1 MSNQDLHTEIE
12 LLKRDVSEMKL
23 IYSRLDKAIEKISD
37 VSNSINRMLAVHEE
51 KISQQEEVQI
61 RSEQEINNDIKE
73 LHSRISTNTREL
85 MNLMSEQHKE
95 QTEAML
101 KLKNEL
107 QNRVGVLEKWR
118 WLIIGG
124 SIVVGLCDSCIL
136 NKNIYYWHLHN
147 YLSLEK
153 KVITFLTFV
162 VLIVETLKNQKL
174 KLVDLFLLKKTNL
187 YINVITVQKV
197 HLFRTF

>member
-1 MSNQDLHTEIE
+1 MSDLNTEVQ
-12 LLKRDVSEMKL
+12 LLKKEVSDMKM

-73 LHSRISTNTREL
+73 LHSRISTNNREL
-85 MNLMSEQHKE
+85 ITLMSEQHKE

-101 KLKNEL
+101 KLKSEL

-124 SIVVGLCDSCIL
+124 SIVVGFIL
-136 NKNIYYWHLHN
+136 
-147 YLSLEK
+147 
-153 KVITFLTFV
+153 
-162 VLIVETLKNQKL
+162 QKM
-174 KLVDLFLLKKTNL
+174 
-187 YINVITVQKV
+187 IIMS
-197 HLFRTF
+197 